1 MPQKFSQF
9 NCMTLLKGSAKD
21 SILYYYYYYYY
32 INILLPFFIEIRNVS
47 TCIALV
53 RLRLVEIPSRIVDYI
68 LAHV

>member
-1 MPQKFSQF
+1 
-9 NCMTLLKGSAKD
+9 MTLLKGSGKD
-21 SILYYYYYYYY
+21 CILYYYYYYYYYYY
-32 INILLPFFIEIRNVS
+32 INILLPCFIEIRNVR